1 MAVAER
7 LNSILDAEDES
18 DVVVER
24 APDASAGAVNGA
36 STAAITRA
44 REATVASLTAKLRV
58 YQTQFSEYASEKS
71 VVDSELAEQLAR
83 VLEGLGGA
91 PGSAGDGFAVLSKVG
106 IDHGALTP
114 SNSLSHSRYASRIA
128 RSLVRSFAKVREE
141 LAGNATEARLRAKLI
156 AEEHVVDVGGGAD
169 GVAMNGAKRK
179 LDEDDE
185 DGGDVAMEEE
195 AMEEEDGGFSERQV
209 LASQSSILERSRY
222 IPIRLEHDER
232 RLLRLLEGALNVSEY
247 TDKVD
252 ILSYRSKSGRVTAQV
267 KDLCAILC
275 GLVVAQNFKRWVL
288 ISPTF
293 YARRRVTLP
302 PSDALTR
309 ALLVRSFVCSLVRS
323 FARGKELIE
332 QRDFAELQAFF
343 QGVFEIGRRYKVMN
357 PDKMRDTYG
366 KLMVRRVTRTTGTH
380 VLTSSRPHVLTSSLC
395 ARSFA
400 SSIC

>member
-7 LNSILDAEDES
+7 LNSILDAEDGS
-18 DVVVER
+18 DVER
-24 APDASAGAVNGA
+24 APDASPGAVNGA
-36 STAAITRA
+36 STDAITSGL
-44 REATVASLTAKLRV
+44 EATVASLTAKLRV

-91 PGSAGDGFAVLSKVG
+91 GSAGDGFAVLSKVG
-106 IDHGALTP
+106 IVTTDDVRSDLALRTLP
-114 SNSLSHSRYASRIA
+114 LLNLSLSLSHSRFA

-179 LDEDDE
+179 LDED
-185 DGGDVAMEEE
+185 GGDVATEEE
-195 AMEEEDGGFSERQV
+195 AMEEEEDRGFSEREAY
-209 LASQSSILERSRY
+209 ASQSSILERSRY

-252 ILSYRSKSGRVTAQV
+252 ILSYRSKNGRVTAQV

-293 YARRRVTLP
+293 YVRRRVTLP

-309 ALLVRSFVCSLVRS
+309 ALLVRSFLRS
-323 FARGKELIE
+323 PG
-332 QRDFAELQAFF
+332 
-343 QGVFEIGRRYKVMN
+343 GR
-357 PDKMRDTYG
+357 
-366 KLMVRRVTRTTGTH
+366 
-380 VLTSSRPHVLTSSLC
+380 S
-395 ARSFA
+395 
-400 SSIC
+400 

>member
-1 MAVAER
+1 M
-7 LNSILDAEDES
+7 
-18 DVVVER
+18 
-24 APDASAGAVNGA
+24 
-36 STAAITRA
+36 
-44 REATVASLTAKLRV
+44 
-58 YQTQFSEYASEKS
+58 
-71 VVDSELAEQLAR
+71 
-83 VLEGLGGA
+83 
-91 PGSAGDGFAVLSKVG
+91 
-106 IDHGALTP
+106 
-114 SNSLSHSRYASRIA
+114 
-128 RSLVRSFAKVREE
+128 
-141 LAGNATEARLRAKLI
+141 I

-195 AMEEEDGGFSERQV
+195 AMEEEEGGFSEREV

-293 YARRRVTLP
+293 YARPRVTLP

-309 ALLVRSFVCSLVRS
+309 ALLVRSFARSL
-323 FARGKELIE
+323 ARGKELIE

>member
-1 MAVAER
+1 M
-7 LNSILDAEDES
+7 
-18 DVVVER
+18 
-24 APDASAGAVNGA
+24 
-36 STAAITRA
+36 
-44 REATVASLTAKLRV
+44 
-58 YQTQFSEYASEKS
+58 
-71 VVDSELAEQLAR
+71 
-83 VLEGLGGA
+83 
-91 PGSAGDGFAVLSKVG
+91 
-106 IDHGALTP
+106 
-114 SNSLSHSRYASRIA
+114 
-128 RSLVRSFAKVREE
+128 
-141 LAGNATEARLRAKLI
+141 I

-195 AMEEEDGGFSERQV
+195 DGGFSEREV

-293 YARRRVTLP
+293 YVRRRVTLP

-309 ALLVRSFVCSLVRS
+309 ARSFVRLLVRSFARSL
-323 FARGKELIE
+323 ARGKELIE